1 MKSSDIVLTSLLSSS
16 FDPILSQSN
25 LKSPFH
31 TSNTPYYSSFMSNS
45 INNTESRKRKRPI
58 NDSSLFLTPKIP
70 PKRLTSITTFFPKM
84 MLVNNSKLIQT
95 ASTPS
100 FSSFTSIHQYN
111 IEQEELTAQI
121 NELRRTKF
129 DIHCE
134 YETTIETIKRC
145 LTMTRSL
152 LGDKSQLE
160 KKQARE
166 KAMGNRLR
174 LGQFTT
180 QRQGMSFIEQWN
192 DGLDFKDKKRAQE
205 QLIRTKKNLNKERKN
220 LAKKKTFLQQQLT
233 MTTLIDETSNNNS
246 NFNSHDMINPVYI
259 PSTKSK
265 RIIKN
270 STIKTFAR

>member
-1 MKSSDIVLTSLLSSS
+1 
-16 FDPILSQSN
+16 
-25 LKSPFH
+25 
-31 TSNTPYYSSFMSNS
+31 
-45 INNTESRKRKRPI
+45 
-58 NDSSLFLTPKIP
+58 
-70 PKRLTSITTFFPKM
+70 
-84 MLVNNSKLIQT
+84 
-95 ASTPS
+95 
-100 FSSFTSIHQYN
+100 
-111 IEQEELTAQI
+111 
-121 NELRRTKF
+121 
-129 DIHCE
+129 
-134 YETTIETIKRC
+134 
-145 LTMTRSL
+145 MTRSL

-233 MTTLIDETSNNNS
+233 MTTVIDETSNNNS
-246 NFNSHDMINPVYI
+246 NFNSHDMINQVYI

-265 RIIKN
+265 RINKN
-270 STIKTFAR
+270 STIKTLAR